1 MAKPDLDNKG
11 QFLVLCALLPFV
23 LPILGTLLLVLLVG
37 NHFPRD
43 IAPGS
48 GLKLAGLIAALLAGA
63 GVLAVVHRRWP
74 DPQARRF
81 ALVLCGVTS
90 LMAWPVWTV
99 GLLPSVNGMALAD
112 SETTAMY
119 LNGLEVTQ
127 ASKSRAL
134 NYWARLAPVN
144 PGTGLGAG
152 RYFIPRE
159 IHARWDAAKTPTV
172 QVEHATGLLGAEVV
186 RDYR

>member
-11 QFLVLCALLPFV
+11 QFLVLCALAPFA

-63 GVLAVVHRRWP
+63 GVLAVIHRRWP
-74 DPQARRF
+74 DPQARQL
-81 ALVLCGVTS
+81 ALALCGAAS

-99 GLLPSVNGMALAD
+99 GVLPSVNGMALAD
-112 SETTAMY
+112 SETTAMH
-119 LNGLEVTQ
+119 LTGLDVTH
-127 ASKSRAL
+127 ASKGREL
-134 NYWARLAPVN
+134 YYWARLAPVN
-144 PGTGLGAG
+144 PGTRLGAG

-159 IHARWDAAKTPTV
+159 LHARWEAAKTQTV